1 MIRVPYNETSV
12 NVTDLDTQATYGVA
26 MGLSVDDGS
35 GQPPIA
41 GPNSV
46 PIEVMSPGILVN
58 YYYLIC

>member
-1 MIRVPYNETSV
+1 MVRVPYNETSV

-46 PIEVMSPGILVN
+46 TIEVTSPGMLVN
-58 YYYLIC
+58 YY

>member
-1 MIRVPYNETSV
+1 MVRVPYNETSV

-46 PIEVMSPGILVN
+46 TIEVTSPGS
-58 YYYLIC
+58 

>member
-1 MIRVPYNETSV
+1 MVRVPYNETSV

-35 GQPPIA
+35 GQPPIT

-46 PIEVMSPGILVN
+46 TIEITPPGMLVS
-58 YYYLIC
+58 

>member
-41 GPNSV
+41 GPNSE
-46 PIEVMSPGILVN
+46 PIEITPPGMLVS
-58 YYYLIC
+58 

>member
-46 PIEVMSPGILVN
+46 TIEITPPGMLVS
-58 YYYLIC
+58 